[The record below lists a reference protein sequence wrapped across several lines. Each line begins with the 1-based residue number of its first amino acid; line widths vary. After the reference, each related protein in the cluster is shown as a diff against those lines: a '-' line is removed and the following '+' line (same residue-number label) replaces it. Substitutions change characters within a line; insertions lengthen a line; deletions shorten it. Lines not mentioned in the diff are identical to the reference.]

1 MRRILLI
8 TIVLLSLGVQAQN
21 GEPTVQDILNYK
33 SCYDKLKSHGLQEKS
48 IDVEGEVYNLISE
61 RDFARENIM
70 LSDKDEIQK
79 LSDKI
84 SYDAYGVKGKYG
96 GILDWKSMNE
106 LFGGGFQGE
115 LKRQQ
120 ATMSYCQDGTFQLM
134 CHGITDQSY
143 NSLNKVRL
151 DGKEVD
157 AERAAKIILNELEG
171 YDIITKYTNRP
182 LVVVIHACGVGGK
195 SADSFASK
203 LSGYLA
209 EKSLNIYV
217 VAAPGDVYPVVGE
230 FPNYSEIVKDK
241 TGKAVNWN
249 CFHGGKF
256 ISEGEKDFSKTV
268 TKVQK
273 DYSK

>member
-1 MRRILLI
+1 MKRVLLI
-8 TIVLLSLGVQAQN
+8 SFFFFSLGVQAQN

-48 IDVEGEVYNLISE
+48 IDVEGEVYNLMSE

-70 LSDKDEIQK
+70 LSDKDEMQK

-157 AERAAKIILNELEG
+157 ADRAAKIILKELEG
-171 YDIITKYTNRP
+171 YDIITKYSNRP

-203 LSGYLA
+203 LSGYLV
-209 EKSLNIYV
+209 EKSSNIYV
-217 VAAPGDVYPVVGE
+217 VAAPGNIYPVVGE

-249 CFHGGKF
+249 CFHAGKF
-256 ISEGEKDFSKTV
+256 IEEGEKDFAATV
-268 TKVQK
+268 IKIQK
-273 DYSK
+273 EYLK